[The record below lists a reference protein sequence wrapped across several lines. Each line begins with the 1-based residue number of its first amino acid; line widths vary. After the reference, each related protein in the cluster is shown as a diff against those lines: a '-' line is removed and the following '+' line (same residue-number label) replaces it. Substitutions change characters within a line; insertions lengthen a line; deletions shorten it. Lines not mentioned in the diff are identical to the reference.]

1 MPKPSRLFR
10 KFLLSYLAIL
20 IIPSLAGYMSYRT
33 SISVTQSVSIE
44 NSITQLQKSQSLLE
58 RRMAEVEGFTRELAL
73 NPELNML
80 MNEKPSS
87 QSNVYS
93 IWSLMR
99 EVTAFTQTNDFL
111 QNFFIYLNNY
121 NVIITPGTTYYRPDH
136 YFDTQHYTDL
146 TLQQWE
152 QKMLRS
158 THRSELMPL
167 SAYVNKGT
175 DTSVITYMQSLPL
188 DSFTGSSPATVVVM
202 IDESTVN
209 SLLSSLQERYGGWVY
224 VSDAEGRDIGSI
236 GIDGPEIER
245 LQSDVRFDKKKT
257 SQFYGGD
264 LVISIR
270 SQKNGWVYMAGI
282 PKQVLMKNANHIK
295 HMTWTVTGA
304 ALLIGLLAGLVL
316 SYRNSAPINR
326 LLGIMR
332 EQFGSGA
339 AAGRNEYDFLQGNIS
354 AMLTTNKRLEN
365 ELIRQLP
372 VVRDAFLK
380 RLLAGEL
387 QSREEISAVA
397 SQANV
402 ALSENGYAAIIL
414 INGYSDMDSV
424 QILNELSAARL
435 LLKQEL
441 AGLNGSVL
449 LTDLGSDRIA
459 ALIEVGN
466 EDAQACANG
475 EEVAQLL
482 ERLST
487 VAFEEYRITITAAIG
502 EPFASI
508 MEVPR
513 SYEQALQTLEFAVY
527 TNRKGIVRFSDTPT
541 DSTTYY
547 YPLESEQR
555 LIGTVRA
562 GDVEESKRIVQTIF
576 DENAHN
582 RALSIEMKHQLLAEL
597 QGTFMKLI
605 DQKAFLKSDQFEKI
619 KRRIA
624 EIPRAETVEAARG
637 EIHAIIAALCDIVT
651 SRKNEMHT
659 QTVEQIKRVIEEMYA
674 DPELTLYRIAEQ
686 VERPEKYISQ
696 LFKEVTGVNLSDY
709 LEKVRLDH
717 AAELLRRH
725 THTVDEISERVG
737 YNSSHSFRR
746 AFKRVMGVSPSS
758 YRQSLQE

>member
-380 RLLAGEL
+380 RLLAGEFNRARRSA
-387 QSREEISAVA
+387 QSR
-397 SQANV
+397 
-402 ALSENGYAAIIL
+402 
-414 INGYSDMDSV
+414 
-424 QILNELSAARL
+424 
-435 LLKQEL
+435 
-441 AGLNGSVL
+441 
-449 LTDLGSDRIA
+449 
-459 ALIEVGN
+459 
-466 EDAQACANG
+466 
-475 EEVAQLL
+475 
-482 ERLST
+482 
-487 VAFEEYRITITAAIG
+487 
-502 EPFASI
+502 
-508 MEVPR
+508 
-513 SYEQALQTLEFAVY
+513 
-527 TNRKGIVRFSDTPT
+527 RKR
-541 DSTTYY
+541 
-547 YPLESEQR
+547 
-555 LIGTVRA
+555 
-562 GDVEESKRIVQTIF
+562 
-576 DENAHN
+576 
-582 RALSIEMKHQLLAEL
+582 M
-597 QGTFMKLI
+597 
-605 DQKAFLKSDQFEKI
+605 
-619 KRRIA
+619 
-624 EIPRAETVEAARG
+624 
-637 EIHAIIAALCDIVT
+637 
-651 SRKNEMHT
+651 
-659 QTVEQIKRVIEEMYA
+659 
-674 DPELTLYRIAEQ
+674 
-686 VERPEKYISQ
+686 
-696 LFKEVTGVNLSDY
+696 
-709 LEKVRLDH
+709 
-717 AAELLRRH
+717 
-725 THTVDEISERVG
+725 
-737 YNSSHSFRR
+737 
-746 AFKRVMGVSPSS
+746 
-758 YRQSLQE
+758 SL